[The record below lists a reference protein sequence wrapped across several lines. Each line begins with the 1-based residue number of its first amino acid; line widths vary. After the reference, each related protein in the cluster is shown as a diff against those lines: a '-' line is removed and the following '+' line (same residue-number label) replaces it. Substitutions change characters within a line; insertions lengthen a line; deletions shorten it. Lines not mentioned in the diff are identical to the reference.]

1 MITVGLSVEGMLRLK
16 FVSWVLAA
24 GVVQFAGTY
33 VWGGIAPAFAEP
45 LAFAEDV
52 CVPGEDAVGHPN
64 AAEADGWACGTEM
77 PDLDLTVPA
86 NGAAALPAN
95 PKDKPAKLPDDTV
108 TGTPLPVEI
117 TPTETGA
124 QARASLQGLRNFQ
137 SQKQARKVQEAN
149 AAMGGTLAVPKPAAL
164 SPGPLDLW
172 TRLDAQGF
180 DAAEG
185 RTVKS
190 GAGLD
195 YRVVKNA
202 SVGVAAERAESAVA
216 GSSSATASADE
227 KVSAYVAFRALP
239 AVTIDARSNW
249 TRAETSDPLAA
260 GANEK
265 TSLAVAPRFSKS
277 YALEGGDTLVPY
289 LELKR
294 EIDLNATSAPGA
306 ANSAAAGVTFAKPD
320 SYSVSVSA
328 DVSSADPKE
337 VPSVSSKVQLKL
349 PLD

>member
-1 MITVGLSVEGMLRLK
+1 MLRLK
-16 FVSWVLAA
+16 FVSCVLAA

-33 VWGGIAPAFAEP
+33 VWGGIGPVFAEPPAFAQ
-45 LAFAEDV
+45 DV
-52 CVPGEDAVGHPN
+52 CAPGEDAVGQPN
-64 AAEADGWACGTEM
+64 AAEAEGWTCGAEM
-77 PDLDLTVPA
+77 PELDLTVPA

-95 PKDKPAKLPDDTV
+95 PKNKPAKLPDDTV
-108 TGTPLPVEI
+108 ISAPLPVEI

-137 SQKQARKVQEAN
+137 SQKQARKVQEVN
-149 AAMGGTLAVPKPAAL
+149 AAMGGTLAVPKPAAAP
-164 SPGPLDLW
+164 PGPLDLW

-180 DAAEG
+180 DAADT

-195 YRVVKNA
+195 YRVIKNA
-202 SVGVAAERAESAVA
+202 SVGVAAERAESVA
-216 GSSSATASADE
+216 GSSTATASADE
-227 KVSAYVAFRALP
+227 TVSAYVAFRALP

-249 TRAETSDPLAA
+249 TRAETSDQLSA

-277 YALEGGDTLVPY
+277 YALEGGETLVPY

-306 ANSAAAGVTFAKPD
+306 ANSAAAGVTFAKPE